1 MNSTETR
8 AFMAWVLLPF
18 LNKKAGK
25 AFPDSS
31 GIGLPGFGFLFYF
44 SCLVRS
50 AACRR
55 PLVKMFIKKQVG
67 NVKRLS
73 FSFFAINVFAI

>member
-8 AFMAWVLLPF
+8 AFVAWVLLPF
-18 LNKKAGK
+18 LNEKAGK
-25 AFPDSS
+25 AFPDPS
-31 GIGLPGFGFLFYF
+31 GFSLSGFGFLFYL

-55 PLVKMFIKKQVG
+55 PLVNMFIEKQG
-67 NVKRLS
+67 RNVKRLS
-73 FSFFAINVFAI
+73 FSIFAINGFAI